1 MPDPYRKAQSPKER
15 ILNLNDMIKEIG
27 AWLKGTGT
35 NGDIVISSRVRLA
48 RNLSNFP
55 FPHRASAE
63 HREKVAAA
71 ILHAVTDC
79 RAFANPLVLGIEEIT
94 PLDKQFLAERHI
106 ISPEFAQCGKSAKVI
121 IGEKEIIS
129 LMVNEE
135 DHLRLQAIQSGLQL
149 MDAWKLVDEVDTQL
163 SRRVRFAY
171 SQNWGYLTTCP
182 TNTGTGMRASLML
195 HLPCLVIS
203 KQIDKILQVITKFGL
218 VARGLYGEGT
228 EPSGDFFQISN
239 QITLGRSEEDLIDNI
254 ERIGRQV
261 VGHEQKARK
270 LLLTKGRTEL
280 EDRVF
285 RAYGILRNARIV
297 SSAETL
303 DLLSNLRLGT
313 ELGMIPN
320 VDRKLLNELLMLV
333 QPAHLQKMEG
343 SKLSPGERDIKRADL
358 IRRKLG

>member
-1 MPDPYRKAQSPKER
+1 VRD
-15 ILNLNDMIKEIG
+15 ILKFNDMIKETG
-27 AWLKGTGT
+27 AWLKGTGADA
-35 NGDIVISSRVRLA
+35 DIVISSRIRLA

-55 FPHRASAE
+55 FPHRASAK

-71 ILHAVTDC
+71 VLQAVTDC
-79 RAFANPLVLGIEEIT
+79 RAFANSLVLGIEEMT
-94 PLDKQFLAERHI
+94 PIDKQFLAERHI
-106 ISPEFAQCGKSAKVI
+106 ISLEFAQCGESAKVI
-121 IGEKEIIS
+121 IDEKETMS

-135 DHLRLQAIQSGLQL
+135 DHLRLQAIQPGLQL
-149 MDAWKLVDEVDTQL
+149 MDAWKLVDEVDTEL
-163 SRRVRFAY
+163 SRRIRFAY
-171 SQNWGYLTTCP
+171 SRDWGYLTACP

-203 KQIDKILQVITKFGL
+203 KQIDKILQVITKFGR

-254 ERIGRQV
+254 ERIGKQV

-270 LLLTKGRTEL
+270 FLLTKNRTEL
-280 EDRVF
+280 EDRIF
-285 RAYGILRNARIV
+285 RAYGILRNARTV

-320 VDRKLLNELLMLV
+320 VDRKLLNELLMLI
-333 QPAHLQKMEG
+333 QPAHLQKTEG
-343 SKLSPGERDIKRADL
+343 TELSPGERDIKRADL